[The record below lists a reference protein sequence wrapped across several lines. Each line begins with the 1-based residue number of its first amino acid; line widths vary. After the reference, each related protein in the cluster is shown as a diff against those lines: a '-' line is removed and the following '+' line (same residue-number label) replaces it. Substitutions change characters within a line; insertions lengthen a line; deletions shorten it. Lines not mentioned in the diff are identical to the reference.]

1 MHKESKEIVEQIRAH
16 GLAIGTLANEAIESA
31 NDGRYMAALSCLF
44 ILAEQ
49 SVKQASQVTSGNF
62 KKEISTLENNNLLSA
77 DEILILTELRKVRN
91 AIFHESHYMYAI
103 VSEGKATMFSEQ
115 DAQEQL
121 WDKFSLL
128 AFTICLKLITQSSP
142 PPASPLSS
150 T

>member
-1 MHKESKEIVEQIRAH
+1 MYEESKEVVEEIRAH

-62 KKEISTLENNNLLSA
+62 KKEISVLENNGILST
-77 DEILILTELRKVRN
+77 EEVLILTELRNVRN
-91 AIFHESHYMYAI
+91 AIFHENHYMYAV
-103 VSEGKATMFSEQ
+103 VSEGKATMFSEH

-121 WDKFSLL
+121 WDKFSLPV
-128 AFTICLKLITQSSP
+128 FTICLKLITQ
-142 PPASPLSS
+142 
-150 T
+150 